1 MLNEVTK
8 NKIVEETLQY
18 KYMNLHNHHDIYS
31 NETVLMALIR
41 KDLELQIE
49 NLDTLIQL
57 ERELIEEEKLNIE
70 KLEKTKMEYLK
81 RVEVI
86 ENESSGI
93 DNNVQRETLSED
105 DILDFLIKN
114 LNLEGQNIQGL
125 NQLKDIIK
133 VCPYLNISIFFD
145 NNSLIK
151 GFIG

>member
-1 MLNEVTK
+1 
-8 NKIVEETLQY
+8 
-18 KYMNLHNHHDIYS
+18 MNLHNHHDIYS